1 MAKGVYLHVDISSA
15 KETIEALRDL
25 HTEKEFRNIVYS
37 AFKRTGEYT
46 RTAVKRIVPHDY
58 EVTQK
63 EVYKHI
69 GSARTKF
76 GGGGIGVSCCIPIDG
91 KRLTIGGT
99 FKASGGA
106 PGWSVRKGKR
116 YKITARIAK
125 GQKSTLPSEMKHQ
138 GGYPPFINTSAAK
151 LNGVAFTRTG
161 KKTKDGKDAI
171 AKVVGIGVPQM
182 PMNRSEDEVQEA
194 IANKLIERLEHEH
207 AWRVK
212 RCQR

>member
-46 RTAVKRIVPHDY
+46 RTAVKRIVPQDY

-91 KRLTIGGT
+91 KRLTIGGG
-99 FKASGGA
+99 FKADGGA
-106 PGWSVRKGKR
+106 PGWSAKGKR
-116 YKITARIAK
+116 YKITTQMVK
-125 GQKSTLPSEMKHQ
+125 GKTSTLPTIMKHQ
-138 GGYPPFINTSAAK
+138 GGHPPFINTSAPK
-151 LNGVAFTRTG
+151 LNGLVFTRTG
-161 KKTKDGKDAI
+161 RMTKNGKHAI
-171 AKVVGIGVPQM
+171 ARVAGISVPQM
-182 PMNRSEDEVQEA
+182 PMNQSKDDVQEA

-207 AWRVK
+207 AWRMK